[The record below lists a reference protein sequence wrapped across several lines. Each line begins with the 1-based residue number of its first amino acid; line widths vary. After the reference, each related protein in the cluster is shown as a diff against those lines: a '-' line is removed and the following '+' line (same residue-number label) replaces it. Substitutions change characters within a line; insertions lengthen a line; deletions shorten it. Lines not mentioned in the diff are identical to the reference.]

1 MQEWTQHSTPT
12 THTHHLKLPEHRP
25 AHTLNTAEAKVT
37 TLVGF
42 YYLCSHDAL
51 IFYGEILGGACIWS
65 GLYPVRI
72 SLIMYTG
79 WLHHPTLVTEQ
90 LSPTVAMHTGL
101 TVFGGS
107 SQIQSGTSQPR
118 MSMCT
123 ASTPSSTLSP
133 LPDVSTE
140 VYDERALTGVEDMKV
155 QSKET

>member
-1 MQEWTQHSTPT
+1 MSIRSTPT
-12 THTHHLKLPEHRP
+12 THTHNLKLSEHRP

-37 TLVGF
+37 TLVGL
-42 YYLCSHDAL
+42 YYLCSHDAFV
-51 IFYGEILGGACIWS
+51 FYGEVLGGACIWS
-65 GLYPVRI
+65 GLYPVWI
-72 SLIMYTG
+72 SLMYAG
-79 WLHHPTLVTEQ
+79 RLHHPTLVTEQ
-90 LSPTVAMHTGL
+90 LSPTVAMHTDL

-118 MSMCT
+118 MSMCA

-140 VYDERALTGVEDMKV
+140 VYDERALTGTENMKV